1 MKKLLL
7 ASLALFLSVPVFAD
21 FLEGEEA
28 FEAKR
33 YTEAI
38 QHFRPLA
45 DAGDFRSQ
53 YYMGYMYL
61 KGYGVVKNDQLG
73 LQYMQRSLD
82 QNYHLA
88 QAYMGFL
95 YSEGQVV
102 PADRKKAISL
112 YQKAAD
118 QGNTSAMLNLGV
130 AYYKGEGVPRNL
142 VKAIELLEKIPV
154 EQKAEAGRYLAD
166 IYLDQDS
173 SNTAKAIAAYRAAAA
188 AGDLIS
194 YNSLASMY
202 LNGNGVDRDVER
214 ALKYYT
220 YAASQGEPA
229 AQYALG
235 LLYVNGERISR
246 NRLLGHAWLT
256 WSANQG
262 YAPAVAAISQLKS
275 EMTLSE
281 LDQARQEF
289 MNIQQN
295 ILGKIPSPFE
305 EEQRAAMERERARAQ
320 QTSVRRRGRR

>member
-1 MKKLLL
+1 MKKLLPVL
-7 ASLALFLSVPVFAD
+7 FACLLSFTASAD
-21 FLEGEEA
+21 FLDGEEA

-45 DAGDFRSQ
+45 DSGDFRAQ
-53 YYMGYMYL
+53 YYVGYMYL
-61 KGYGVVKNDQLG
+61 NGYGVTKNDQIG

-82 QNYHLA
+82 QNYDLA

-95 YSEGQVV
+95 YSEGTIV

-142 VKAIELLEKIPV
+142 LKAIELLEKIPV
-154 EQKAEAGRYLAD
+154 EQKPEAGRYLGD
-166 IYLDQDS
+166 IYLAQDS
-173 SNTAKAIAAYRAAAA
+173 ANTLKAVNAYRSAAM
-188 AGDLIS
+188 AGDLAS
-194 YNSLASMY
+194 YNALAQMY
-202 LNGNGVDRDVER
+202 LSGTGVDRDVDR
-214 ALKYYT
+214 AIKYYT
-220 YAASQGEPA
+220 YSASQSNPA

-235 LLYVNGERISR
+235 LLYANGDRISR

-256 WSANQG
+256 WSANQN
-262 YAPAVAAISQLKS
+262 YTPAVAALNQLKG

-295 ILGKIPSPFE
+295 ILNKIPSPFE
-305 EEQRAAMERERARAQ
+305 EEARLAAERAKADVGRR
-320 QTSVRRRGRR
+320 TLRRRRR